1 MCYFRIKKETEISLR
16 PDILDIKMKHELIQV
31 RYRNGKVGSVDDITL
46 NELILSHK
54 IEQFY
59 RPSKEKWIDIEIDP
73 VRTSKSRYDGHERR
87 ASDEEEAKEPEE
99 KPRGLLSRMF
109 RRKRKP
115 IALKKAL
122 TAEDWFERGFQAVH
136 IVNDGKGALRAFA
149 KSIDLDPTYQSA
161 YLNRGITFEIVGNL
175 QQAIYDYSKVIE
187 LAPGDA
193 KVYYLRGLARKRLG
207 MDYEAIKDLK
217 EAARMGHRQAMDFF
231 KSKGVYL

>member
-1 MCYFRIKKETEISLR
+1 
-16 PDILDIKMKHELIQV
+16 MKHKLIQV
-31 RYRNGKVGSVDDITL
+31 RYCSGLEGSVDDITL

-54 IEQFY
+54 IGQFY
-59 RPSKEKWIDIEIDP
+59 RPSQEKWIDIEIDP
-73 VRTSKSRYDGHERR
+73 VRISKSQYGGPERR
-87 ASDEEEAKEPEE
+87 ELEEEEAEQLEE
-99 KPRGLLSRMF
+99 KPHGLLSRIL
-109 RRKRKP
+109 RLKRKP

-122 TAEDWFERGFQAVH
+122 TAEDWFERGFQALH

-193 KVYYLRGLARKRLG
+193 KVYYLRGLASKRLG
-207 MDYEAIKDLK
+207 MDDEAIKDLK
-217 EAARMGHRQAMDFF
+217 EAASMGHRQAMDFF